1 MADYELRL
9 EGAMGVLAVRGDWTV
24 ERAQTVKDAL
34 RGLGPKLAGLKR
46 LDIDLGQAGRIDTVG
61 AHLLIEARRALEAS
75 RTETGLI
82 GLDDKRRVLFDAVA
96 ARRVERPVSP
106 PLPNPL
112 TEALART
119 GVDTRATAREF
130 SEGLAFF
137 GEICRGLGRV
147 ALRPAR
153 FRFVSVVTHMERA
166 GLQAVPIV
174 ILISFLVGAI
184 IAQQGAFQLRRF
196 GAELFVVNLIGIL
209 VLREIG
215 LLLAAIM
222 FAGRSGSATTA
233 EIGSMRMREE
243 IDAMRVI
250 GLDPIEVLVIPRL
263 IALMLALPLVTVVAN
278 IAAIFGAMLTS
289 WIYIGLDPSA
299 FLNQL
304 QSALAPRHFFIGLS
318 KAPFMALIIGLVACI
333 EGLRVEGSTESLGRH
348 TTAAVVKAI
357 FLVIVVDGIFAIVYA
372 SIGI

>member
-1 MADYELRL
+1 MADYDLHL
-9 EGAMGVLAVRGDWTV
+9 DGSSGVLAVRGDWTV
-24 ERAQTVKDAL
+24 DRAQAAKDAL
-34 RGLGPKLAGLKR
+34 RALGPTLAGLKR
-46 LDIDLGQAGRIDTVG
+46 VAIDVRGAGRIDTVG
-61 AHLLIEARRALEAS
+61 AHLLIETRRALEAAK
-75 RTETGLI
+75 TETSLD

-96 ARRVERPVSP
+96 ARRVESP
-106 PLPNPL
+106 APAKAPNPF

-119 GVDTRATAREF
+119 GADTRATGREF

-137 GEICRGLGRV
+137 GEICRGFGRI
-147 ALRPAR
+147 ALKPSKLRW
-153 FRFVSVVTHMERA
+153 VSIVTHMERA

-174 ILISFLVGAI
+174 MLISFLVGAI

-222 FAGRSGSATTA
+222 FAGRTGSATTA

-263 IALMLALPLVTVVAN
+263 IALILALPLVTVVAN

-289 WIYIGLDPSA
+289 WVYIGLEPAA
-299 FLNQL
+299 FLTQL
-304 QSALAPRHFFIGLS
+304 QGALAPRHFFIGLS

-333 EGLRVEGSTESLGRH
+333 EGMRVEGSTESLGRH